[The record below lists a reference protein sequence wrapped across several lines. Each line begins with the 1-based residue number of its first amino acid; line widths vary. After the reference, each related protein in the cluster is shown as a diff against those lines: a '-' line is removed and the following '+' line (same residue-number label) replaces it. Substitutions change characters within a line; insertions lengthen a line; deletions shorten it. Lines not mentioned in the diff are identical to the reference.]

1 MIFFDSA
8 PSGFGVA
15 WQQSAQFW
23 TQTLAT
29 VVRHPLAILF
39 CSAGLAAERAY
50 LLLRSKPIRPWQ
62 FVLWEAL
69 LTVWRLLLCLVA
81 VWAALTP
88 HERLGLMRNLNN
100 EAQLQYTLQRLGG
113 FLGRELR
120 VLVWELVLYL
130 AAFFLLNMLLRLVM
144 RLLAQMIALLGDVE
158 TRKAYVAI
166 VRNLVL
172 VPLAL
177 IYLVEMLRQ
186 AFA

>member
-1 MIFFDSA
+1 VIFFDSA
-8 PSGFGVA
+8 PSGFAVA
-15 WQQSAQFW
+15 WQHSAQFW
-23 TQTLAT
+23 AQTLAA
-29 VVRHPLAILF
+29 VARHPLEILF

-88 HERLGLMRNLNN
+88 HERQGLMRNLNN

-120 VLVWELVLYL
+120 VLAWELVLFF

-144 RLLAQMIALLGDVE
+144 RLLAQVIVPLGEIE
-158 TRKAYVAI
+158 TRRAYVAI
-166 VRNLVL
+166 VRNLLL